1 MPFIL
6 DHDNVI
12 TAAISFHAYRL
23 QAETRLKQYI
33 KDNADQ
39 HKTVGV
45 YCFMVK
51 DNNTDDEI
59 RADAERYCKECAAK
73 IDGWDYAGAYI
84 DTGYKHGRK
93 FPDRPEFRRMLDD
106 ARNGRLD
113 LIFVYN
119 MERFAETIDETG
131 ACDVSGGAYG
141 FGYPAS
147 VSAAIRSSKKTKK
160 EVTDWL
166 SYYGEFFSHKQ
177 HSGAELHFITISV
190 YRLWIRLYR

>member
-1 MPFIL
+1 MLLNICPEEHDMPFIL

-84 DTGYKHGRK
+84 DTGYKHGRN

-119 MERFAETIDETG
+119 MERFAETIDDTLCITEELRLLPKPVLVMFQEEHT
-131 ACDVSGGAYG
+131 DSDTLHQFLLQYG
-141 FGYPAS
+141 HPRKRKR
-147 VSAAIRSSKKTKK
+147 RSQI
-160 EVTDWL
+160 
-166 SYYGEFFSHKQ
+166 G
-177 HSGAELHFITISV
+177 
-190 YRLWIRLYR
+190 